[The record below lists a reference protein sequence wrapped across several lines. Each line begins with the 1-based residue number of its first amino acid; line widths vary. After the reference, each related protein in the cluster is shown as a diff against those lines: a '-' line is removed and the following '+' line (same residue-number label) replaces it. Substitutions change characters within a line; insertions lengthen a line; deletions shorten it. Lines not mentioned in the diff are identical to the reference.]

1 MPMRLQAID
10 RFLVVVLGLV
20 FIGLSWPAK
29 ANALSLEDYKVT
41 PPCKE
46 QLDAAKISTFE
57 IREDE
62 INLVLVN
69 RSAAAKVEI
78 KNIRFEPFMWGIMI
92 KTGEQHIVHCLPFTP
107 SFFSFALAEPGHRT
121 FHFFQEEYKTTEIHL
136 HSFIGCGTSCHFAR
150 VETIMFFD
158 KVGEEPHY
166 AHVED
171 TVPNEYPSRW
181 YRSYLTGDEQRL
193 FDNANS

>member
-20 FIGLSWPAK
+20 FIGLSLPAK
-29 ANALSLEDYKVT
+29 AKVLSLEDYKIT

-69 RSAAAKVEI
+69 RSAAKEVEI
-78 KNIRFEPFMWGIMI
+78 KATFFAPFMWGIMI
-92 KTGEQHIVHCLPFTP
+92 NTGEQSIVHCLPFAP
-107 SFFSFALAEPGHRT
+107 SYFSFALAEPGQRT
-121 FHFFQEEYKTTEIHL
+121 FMFFQEEYKTTEIHL

-150 VETIMFFD
+150 VETIVFFD
-158 KVGEEPHY
+158 KVGEEPLY
-166 AHVED
+166 DHVED

-181 YRSYLTGDEQRL
+181 YRSYLTGDEKSL

>member
-20 FIGLSWPAK
+20 FIGLSLPAK
-29 ANALSLEDYKVT
+29 AKVLSLEDYKIT

-69 RSAAAKVEI
+69 RSAATEVEI
-78 KNIRFEPFMWGIMI
+78 KDIIFEPFMWGVMI
-92 KTGEQHIVHCLPFTP
+92 ETGEQSIVHCLPFGP
-107 SFFSFALAEPGHRT
+107 SNFSFALAEPGQRT
-121 FHFFQEEYKTTEIHL
+121 FMFLQEQYETIEIHL

-150 VETIMFFD
+150 VETIIFFD
-158 KVGEEPHY
+158 KSGKEPLY
-166 AHVED
+166 DHVED

-181 YRSYLTGDEQRL
+181 YRSYLTGDEVRL
-193 FDNANS
+193 FENATS